1 VPLVPSLSAPV
12 ALSTASVYPESTE
25 AGFQLAAEL
34 GYDGVELMVWNDPI
48 SQDPRAVAKLSAR
61 YRVPVLAVHA
71 PCLAV
76 TQRVWGTDP
85 VERLRRSGEIAAYL
99 GAATVVVHPPFRWQ
113 RGYAQAFPDVVAQVA
128 QTYDVALAVENMF
141 PVRRIG
147 MSAVP
152 YAPSEDPTDVG
163 HRYYTLDLSH
173 TSAAGVDALALMDRM
188 GPNLEHIHLTD
199 GSGATRD
206 EHLVPGR
213 GNQPCAE
220 VLERLV
226 GRGFTGVVVLEVS
239 TRRARTRHDRAALL
253 AESLLF
259 AQLHLQPPT
268 APFAGADRARTDR
281 VGADRAGAE
290 RAGLGRTE
298 IPRPTRA
305 RETPLAQSVMPGT
318 DRVR

>member
-1 VPLVPSLSAPV
+1 VPLRSTSCPV

-34 GYDGVELMVWNDPI
+34 GYDGVELMVWNDPV
-48 SQDPRAVAKLSAR
+48 SQDPRAVQRLSAR

-85 VERLRRSGEIAAYL
+85 VERLRRSGEIAGYL

-113 RGYAQAFPDVVAQVA
+113 RGYALAFADTVEQVV

-141 PVRRIG
+141 PIRRVG
-147 MSAVP
+147 VSAVP
-152 YAPSEDPTDVG
+152 YAPSADPTDVG

-173 TSAAGVDALALMDRM
+173 TSAAGVNALELLGRM
-188 GPNLEHIHLTD
+188 GDGLTHLHLTD
-199 GSGATRD
+199 GSGSTRD

-220 VLERLV
+220 VLERLA
-226 GRGFTGVVVLEVS
+226 GQGFSGVVVLEVS
-239 TRRARTRHDRAALL
+239 TRKARTRHDRAALL

-259 AQLHLQPPT
+259 ARLHLQSTPARDEANPAST
-268 APFAGADRARTDR
+268 PETSAVASGWAASPEVVLPAPAQRRA
-281 VGADRAGAE
+281 
-290 RAGLGRTE
+290 
-298 IPRPTRA
+298 P
-305 RETPLAQSVMPGT
+305 AQPVMPGT
-318 DRVR
+318 ERGR